1 MGVLQVKL
9 LSLILEENGK
19 YSNGKGNQYLLNG
32 MSNVIIC
39 TKYLFMPTSPDSLS
53 LPLRHNLMEYD
64 GNLFTCKQFQAEI
77 YMST

>member
-1 MGVLQVKL
+1 MGNTPWKRKK
-9 LSLILEENGK
+9 I
-19 YSNGKGNQYLLNG
+19 LLNG
-32 MSNVIIC
+32 MSIVIVR